1 MSDNGS
7 KGSALSVL
15 QRLQKAVERPVA
27 DMAAELGAVADGAA
41 EVEPDVD
48 AGVADLVGQ
57 GLEAVVAADR
67 PRRAGRGGGA
77 EGGVRA
83 KEAGQD
89 LGRRIA
95 DAGVARRVFR
105 MERCRPQRRPS
116 GVGLGL
122 VVAVRI

>member
-7 KGSALSVL
+7 KGPALSVL

-27 DMAAELGAVADGAA
+27 DMVAELGAVADGAA

-57 GLEAVVAADR
+57 GLETAVAADH
-67 PRRAGRGGGA
+67 PRRARRGGGA
-77 EGGVRA
+77 EGDVLA

-95 DAGVARRVFR
+95 DAGVGRRVFR
-105 MERCRPQRRPS
+105 MERCRPQRR
-116 GVGLGL
+116 
-122 VVAVRI
+122 